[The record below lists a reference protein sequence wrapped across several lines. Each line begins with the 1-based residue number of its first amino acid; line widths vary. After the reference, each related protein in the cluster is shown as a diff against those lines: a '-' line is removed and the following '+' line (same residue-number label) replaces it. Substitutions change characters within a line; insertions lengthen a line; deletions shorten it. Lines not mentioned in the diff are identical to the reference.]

1 MVSVSEATSIVNVH
15 LYKSSAENI
24 EVADCSNRVLAED
37 IRADRDFPPFNRVA
51 MDGIAIQHVKFGAGK
66 TDFVI
71 QETAAAGEPQKSL
84 KSDENCIEVMT
95 GAPLPLNTDTVIR
108 YEDIEIQDGIAAVRE
123 STIEKGQ
130 NIHPQAQDA
139 KKGDVLLSKGI
150 RISPAEVALIASVG
164 KSQVAVK
171 QLPRVAIVSTGNEL
185 VDVNEIPQPHQ
196 IRRSNS
202 YALQAAFQRHGCTS
216 TPFHLQDDQDEI
228 TNGLNKIIEQH
239 DVIVLSGGVSKG
251 KFDYVPDALN
261 KLGIEKHFHKV
272 RQRPGKPFWFGS
284 RDNKTVFALPG
295 NPVSTFMCFYR
306 YIEPWLF
313 NSLGLSAPEQ
323 KAQLNSDFEF
333 KDDNLTYFL
342 QVALKNSDGRLI
354 ATPIP
359 GGGSGD
365 FANLKDV
372 SAFMELPEGKK
383 VFKKGEVYSVYSF
396 R

>member
-1 MVSVSEATSIVNVH
+1 
-15 LYKSSAENI
+15 
-24 EVADCSNRVLAED
+24 
-37 IRADRDFPPFNRVA
+37 
-51 MDGIAIQHVKFGAGK
+51 
-66 TDFVI
+66 
-71 QETAAAGEPQKSL
+71 
-84 KSDENCIEVMT
+84 
-95 GAPLPLNTDTVIR
+95 
-108 YEDIEIQDGIAAVRE
+108 
-123 STIEKGQ
+123 
-130 NIHPQAQDA
+130 
-139 KKGDVLLSKGI
+139 
-150 RISPAEVALIASVG
+150 
-164 KSQVAVK
+164 
-171 QLPRVAIVSTGNEL
+171 
-185 VDVNEIPQPHQ
+185 
-196 IRRSNS
+196 
-202 YALQAAFQRHGCTS
+202 AFQRHGCTS
-216 TPFHLQDDQDEI
+216 TRFHLQDDQDEI

-284 RDNKTVFALPG
+284 RNNKTVFALPG

-383 VFKKGEVYSVYSF
+383 VFKKGEVYPVYSF

>member
-1 MVSVSEATSIVNVH
+1 MVSVSEASLIVNAH
-15 LYKSSAENI
+15 LYKPSTEKVDVTN
-24 EVADCSNRVLAED
+24 CGNRILAED

-51 MDGIAIQHVKFGAGK
+51 MDGIAIQYAKFVDLTTA
-66 TDFVI
+66 FVI
-71 QETAAAGEPQKSL
+71 QETAAAGEPQKNL
-84 KSDENCIEVMT
+84 KNEENCIEVMT
-95 GAPLPLNTDTVIR
+95 GAPLPANTDTVVR
-108 YEDIEIQDGIAAVRE
+108 YEDIEIKDSIATVTE
-123 STIEKGQ
+123 SAIKKGQ

-139 KKGDVLLSKGI
+139 KRGEVILSNGI
-150 RISPAEVALIASVG
+150 KISSAEVALIASVG
-164 KSQVAVK
+164 KSRVEVK
-171 QLPRVAIVSTGNEL
+171 KLPRVAIVSTGNEL
-185 VDVNEIPQPHQ
+185 VDVSETPKPHQ

-202 YALQAAFQRHGCTS
+202 FALQSSLQRHGCDCTR
-216 TPFHLQDDQDEI
+216 FHLQDDKDEI
-228 TNGLNKIIEQH
+228 TNGLNEIIEQH

-251 KFDYVPDALN
+251 KFDYVPEALN

-284 RDNKTVFALPG
+284 RGNKTVFALPG
-295 NPVSTFMCFYR
+295 NPVSTFLCFYR

-313 NSLGLSAPEQ
+313 KSLGLPSSNQ
-323 KAQLNSDFEF
+323 KAQLNTDFEF

-342 QVALKNSDGRLI
+342 QVALKNIDSKLI

-372 SAFMELPEGKK
+372 DAFMELPEGKK
-383 VFKKGEVYSVYSF
+383 IFKKGEVYSVYSF